1 MKYNEFKEYIL
12 DKPVIFEKYSIVL
25 CISFLVN
32 CLVFP
37 AMFFQM
43 QKTYKR
49 KESGDFNPAFISLQL
64 FGGAPEG
71 LIGAIIGYM
80 TGNTQQFIIGTYAM
94 FYNIFMLY
102 FRFYGINGLFIKKI
116 KRTKNKINKKIK

>member
-1 MKYNEFKEYIL
+1 MNYNEFKKYVLE
-12 DKPVIFEKYSIVL
+12 KPVVFEKYSIVL
-25 CISFLVN
+25 CISFIVN

-43 QKTYKR
+43 YKTYQR
-49 KESGDFNPAFISLQL
+49 QESGDFNPAFITLQL

-71 LIGAIIGYM
+71 LIGAIIGFM
-80 TGNTQQFIIGTYAM
+80 SGNIQQFIIGSYAM

-102 FRFYGINGLFIKKI
+102 YRFYGINGLFVKNLKKK
-116 KRTKNKINKKIK
+116 KR

>member
-1 MKYNEFKEYIL
+1 MDYQKFRKYVLEE
-12 DKPVIFEKYSIVL
+12 PVFMNKYSIVIV
-25 CISFLVN
+25 ISFLVN

-43 QKTYKR
+43 FKTYKR
-49 KESGDFNPAFISLQL
+49 NESGDFNPAFITLQL

-71 LIGAIIGYM
+71 MVGAIIGFL
-80 TGNTQQFIIGTYAM
+80 NNNSQQLLIGSYAM

-102 FRFYGINGLFIKKI
+102 FRCFGKNGLLITKTK
-116 KRTKNKINKKIK
+116 KNKKNKK

>member
-1 MKYNEFKEYIL
+1 MDYKEFKKYIL
-12 DKPVIFEKYSIVL
+12 EKPVVFNKYSIVL
-25 CISFLVN
+25 TISFIVN

-43 QKTYKR
+43 MKTYER
-49 KESGDFNPAFISLQL
+49 QESGDFNPAFISLQL

-71 LIGAIIGYM
+71 LIGAIIGFLS
-80 TGNTQQFIIGTYAM
+80 GNIQQLIIGSYAM

-102 FRFYGINGLFIKKI
+102 YRFYGKNGIFKKNLA
-116 KRTKNKINKKIK
+116 KKTKNKKNKK